1 MLSYGKLYDADVS
14 FITFYYMED
23 FLVQTEP
30 LISVVIPSYNRGKL
44 ILRSVESVL
53 SQTYKNLEL
62 IVVDDCSTDD
72 TEDVIKNIGD
82 TRIKYVK
89 LEKNSGACVARNR
102 GIHEAD
108 GEYIAFNDSDD
119 VWHKDKLEKQLAFIK
134 GKNADIAVCSMAVF
148 DDEKNKF
155 LFSFPDSKK
164 VNEGPVSYEQLLSY
178 NSTSTQLL
186 FGRAEC
192 FKENPFDPSMP
203 RYQDWEECLRLAQK
217 YRLFHQGEILV
228 DTFIQKD
235 SITRNPQKGIAGMNM
250 LYQKHKA
257 AIDANP
263 DIKAAFFLKKAG
275 SVWRAGLSPVE
286 ELKTAYKC
294 QPNIKN
300 LAKLA
305 LARLHLYGV
314 AGKLLGK

>member
-1 MLSYGKLYDADVS
+1 MK
-14 FITFYYMED
+14 
-23 FLVQTEP
+23 TEP
-30 LISVVIPSYNRGKL
+30 LISVIIPSYNRGKL

-53 SQTYKNLEL
+53 SQTHKNLEL

-72 TEDVIKNIGD
+72 TEDVIKKLGD
-82 TRIKYVK
+82 ARIKYVK
-89 LEKNSGACVARNR
+89 LEKNSGACAARNR
-102 GIHEAD
+102 GIYKAE

-119 VWHKDKLEKQLAFIK
+119 VWHKDKLEKQLAFLK
-134 GKNADIAVCSMAVF
+134 EENADIVVSSMSVF
-148 DDEKNKF
+148 DDEKNAF
-155 LFSFPDSKK
+155 LFTFPDSKK
-164 VNEGPVSYEQLLSY
+164 TKEGLVSYEELLKY
-178 NSTSTQLL
+178 NCTSTQLL
-186 FGRAEC
+186 FGKAEC

-203 RYQDWEECLRLAQK
+203 RYQDWEEALRLSQK

-235 SITRNPQKGIAGMNM
+235 SITKNPKKGIAGMDM
-250 LYQKHKA
+250 LYEKHKT

-275 SVWRAGLSPVE
+275 SVWRAGKSPVE
-286 ELKTAYKC
+286 ELKTVYKC
-294 QPNIKN
+294 QPRLKN
-300 LAKLA
+300 FAKLT